1 MIYAVIFLLAQTTPH
16 ADVAAMRAAKDDFR
30 SCVIEKTLAI
40 GKASTED
47 AATIER
53 AVASM
58 CRDEEKT
65 LLRSYARAPIS
76 DFRVAALVERDRE
89 EAREDATAA
98 LIQARLK

>member
-1 MIYAVIFLLAQTTPH
+1 
-16 ADVAAMRAAKDDFR
+16 MRMAKDEFR
-30 SCVIEKTLAI
+30 RCVIEKTLDL
-40 GKASTED
+40 GTASAED

-53 AVASM
+53 AVASL
-58 CRDEEKT
+58 CRDQEKT